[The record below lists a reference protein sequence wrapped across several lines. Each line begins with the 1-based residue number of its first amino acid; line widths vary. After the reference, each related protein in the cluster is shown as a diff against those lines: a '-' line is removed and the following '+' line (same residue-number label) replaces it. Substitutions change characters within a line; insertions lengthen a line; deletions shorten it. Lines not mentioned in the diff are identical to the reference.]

1 MQLLHQYFTLQ
12 LVQVSQFAL
21 QDVPIYGTGSHVMV
35 RPLFGDVMFFISCP
49 LLFLLPTLFTDV
61 LILGYYF
68 AKFDFKFFH
77 QHPHLILL
85 PRFHHYR

>member
-49 LLFLLPTLFTDV
+49 HLFLLPTLFTDV
-61 LILGYYF
+61 VNYYF
-68 AKFDFKFFH
+68 AKFDLNSFISTH
-77 QHPHLILL
+77 I
-85 PRFHHYR
+85 